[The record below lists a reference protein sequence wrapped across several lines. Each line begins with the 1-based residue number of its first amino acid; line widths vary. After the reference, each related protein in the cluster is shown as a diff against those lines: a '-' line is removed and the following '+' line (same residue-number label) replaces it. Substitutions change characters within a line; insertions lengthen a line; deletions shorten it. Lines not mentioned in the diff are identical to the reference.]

1 MDRFP
6 WHMLHHVLRCFPL
19 LLIKPPRGGYGC
31 PFVQMGIVSLSELV
45 KVPPL
50 DRWQGCGSRHSIKHT
65 RLQYLLRVRKQ
76 AQCLWGHHHLILQDG
91 TVSPLLR

>member
-1 MDRFP
+1 
-6 WHMLHHVLRCFPL
+6 
-19 LLIKPPRGGYGC
+19 
-31 PFVQMGIVSLSELV
+31 MGIVSLSELV

-65 RLQYLLRVRKQ
+65 RLQYLLRVRNQ

-91 TVSPLLR
+91 TVCPHCFDEKTKARLSMASEVRVMRLQGTR